1 MMKLTFS
8 NCCVIIIISYIG
20 IGAMKMF
27 DNKTTHIISIID
39 NYLQSI
45 GFDTQLLGYA
55 NIKKYPDK
63 KALGISFAPATKGNS
78 SGIRYAILIYPTFD
92 NTISVIRNT
101 FESLLKQDSPRAATF
116 NSVLNKDDKY
126 LFIFAFMHEI
136 GHIQH
141 IIDLNV
147 DDETFFNH
155 LTGLNSNPQ
164 NNFNYENYADQFSL
178 NHIDKIYEML
188 NSDNEL

>member
-1 MMKLTFS
+1 
-8 NCCVIIIISYIG
+8 
-20 IGAMKMF
+20 MF

-39 NYLQSI
+39 SYLQSI
-45 GFDTQLLGYA
+45 GFDTQLFGYA

-78 SGIRYAILIYPTFD
+78 AGIRYAILIYPTFD
-92 NTISVIRNT
+92 NTISAIRNT
-101 FESLLKQDSPRAATF
+101 FESLLKQNSSRAATF
-116 NSVLNKDDKY
+116 KSVLNKDDKY
-126 LFIFAFMHEI
+126 LYIFAFMHEI

-147 DDETFFNH
+147 EFFNP

-164 NNFNYENYADQFSL
+164 NIFNYEDYADQFSL

>member
-1 MMKLTFS
+1 ME
-8 NCCVIIIISYIG
+8 
-20 IGAMKMF
+20 MF

-39 NYLQSI
+39 SYLQSI

-55 NIKKYPDK
+55 NIKKYSDK

-78 SGIRYAILIYPTFD
+78 AGIRYAILIYPTFD

-147 DDETFFNH
+147 DDETFFNP

-164 NNFNYENYADQFSL
+164 NNFNYEDYADQFSL
-178 NHIDKIYEML
+178 NYIDKIYEML
-188 NSDNEL
+188 NSENEI